1 MELEAEDKT
10 GKISL
15 EVIFLT
21 YISGKHPAEC
31 LNIPTFSSN

>member
-21 YISGKHPAEC
+21 YISGKHRMPEHSHQQNA
-31 LNIPTFSSN
+31 